1 MLRTLLKAHL
11 TVSVRKAAR
20 LLQQELGVQQRH
32 RASVRRARNL
42 QFDGNLQLN
51 LGCGLNLKPGWV
63 NIDLG
68 KFADLQLDLREP
80 FPFPDNSA
88 AFIYSEHVFEHF
100 SYPEEAGHILSES
113 LRVLR
118 PGGVFSIGVPDS
130 EMAIG
135 AYGNEDNDFFRI
147 SRDRGWHPAWCTTRM
162 HHLNYHFRLGAEH
175 KYCYDYETLAEIL
188 RDSGFVAIQRRSFDA
203 ELDSEVRRW
212 GTMYVN
218 AEKPAESRPSE
229 KAPGSIVR

>member
-147 SRDRGWHPAWCTTRM
+147 SR
-162 HHLNYHFRLGAEH
+162 GAEH

-188 RDSGFVAIQRRSFDA
+188 RDSGFVAIRRRSFDA